1 MSRADA
7 GWDYVIVGAGSAGCV
22 MAERL
27 SRDPKVR
34 VLVLEAGGSN
44 RHPLITLPKGI
55 GKVTMQQRFT
65 WYYPVGQRRLPD
77 VPSVE
82 TWVRGRGLGG
92 SSAVNGMI
100 YVRGQAEDYDLWAR
114 EHGCTGWDAATML
127 GAFQQIENHEL
138 GAGDGRGTDGPLH
151 ISSGT
156 YRYPLAEA
164 LIAAGES
171 LGLPR
176 RADLNGPDQEGI
188 GYFSHNIKR
197 GRRQSA
203 AEVFLKPAMRRANV
217 AVRTGALVDRI
228 VLDGQRASGVEIVVD
243 GRRERIAVA
252 GEVILS
258 AGVMASPAILQ
269 RSGIGPGALLSAL
282 GVPVIADSP
291 NVGRRLQEHLG
302 MSVPFRL
309 NGVPGNNREFRGLR
323 LLANALRYYL
333 TRTGP
338 LATGPYEVG
347 AFVRA
352 RPQSTRPDLQLYG
365 SAFTFKRGDNPNF
378 PVQLAQVEDEP
389 GLTVYA
395 QMLQLKSQ
403 GALAITAA
411 DPAAPL
417 DIAPNWLSDPD
428 DQDMAVA
435 SLRYVRRFA
444 GQAAI
449 APYLGEELLPGADR
463 QSDAD
468 LLDYARR
475 FSRCGTHAVGVCGMG
490 GAAEAVC
497 DPDLRVRGVDG
508 VRVIDCAAMPGL
520 VSGNTNGPAMAFAWA
535 AADRMLAR

>member
-1 MSRADA
+1 MANGS
-7 GWDYVIVGAGSAGCV
+7 WDYVIVGAGSAGCV
-22 MAERL
+22 LAERL
-27 SRDPKVR
+27 SRDPRVR
-34 VLVLEAGGSN
+34 VLVLEAGGTN

-55 GKVTMQQRFT
+55 GKVTMQDRFT
-65 WYYPVGQRRLPD
+65 WYYPVGQSRIPG

-100 YVRGQAEDYDLWAR
+100 YVRGQSEDYDLWAR
-114 EHGCTGWDAATML
+114 EYGCTGWHAQTML
-127 GAFQQIENHEL
+127 EAFRQIEDHEL
-138 GAGDGRGTDGPLH
+138 GEDDGRGVGGPLH

-156 YRYPLAEA
+156 FRYPLAEA
-164 LIAAGES
+164 LIAAGEG

-176 RADLNGPDQEGI
+176 RDDLNGPDQEGI

-203 AEVFLKPAMRRANV
+203 ATVFLKPAMRRRNV
-217 AVRTGALVDRI
+217 VVRTGALVDRI
-228 VLDGQRASGVEIVVD
+228 VFEGKRATGVEVIVR
-243 GRRERIAVA
+243 GLRELVPVS

-269 RSGIGPGALLSAL
+269 RSGVGPGSLLSSL
-282 GVPVIADSP
+282 GIPVNADSP
-291 NVGRRLQEHLG
+291 NVGRHLKEHLG
-302 MSVPFRL
+302 MSAPFRL
-309 NGVPGNNREFRGLR
+309 RGVPGNNREFRGIR
-323 LLANALRYYL
+323 LLANAMRYYL
-333 TRTGP
+333 SRTGP

-347 AFVRA
+347 AFVKA
-352 RPQSTRPDLQLYG
+352 RLESIRPDLQLYG

-389 GLTVYA
+389 GLTIYA
-395 QMLQLKSQ
+395 QMLQLKSE
-403 GALAITAA
+403 GTLAITAA
-411 DPAAPL
+411 GVDAPL
-417 DIAPNWLSDPD
+417 DIRPNWLSHPD
-428 DQDMAVA
+428 DEDMAVA
-435 SLRYVRRFA
+435 SLRYIRRFA
-444 GQAAI
+444 QQTAI

-475 FSRCGTHAVGVCGMG
+475 FSRCGTHAVGVCAMG
-490 GAAEAVC
+490 KAPDAVC

-508 VRVIDCAAMPGL
+508 VRVIDCASMPGL

-535 AADRMLAR
+535 AADRMLAS

>member
-1 MSRADA
+1 MTEAQG

-27 SRDPKVR
+27 SRNPKVR
-34 VLVLEAGGSN
+34 VLVLEAGGTN

-55 GKVTMQQRFT
+55 GKVTMQPRFT
-65 WYYPVGQRRLPD
+65 WYYPVKQPRVAD

-100 YVRGQAEDYDLWAR
+100 YVRGQAEDYDLWSR
-114 EHGCTGWDAATML
+114 QHGCTGWDSATML
-127 GAFQQIENHEL
+127 AAFQAIEDHEL
-138 GAGDGRGTDGPLH
+138 GEGDGRGVGGPLH

-188 GYFSHNIKR
+188 GYFSHNIRK

-203 AEVFLKPAMRRANV
+203 AEVFLKPAMRRPNV
-217 AVRTGALVDRI
+217 QVRTGVLVDRV
-228 VLDGQRASGVEIVVD
+228 VLSGKRATGVAIVVD
-243 GRRERIAVA
+243 GRREVVPVA

-269 RSGIGPGALLSAL
+269 RSGVGPGGLLTGL
-282 GVPVIADSP
+282 GIAVAADSP
-291 NVGRRLQEHLG
+291 QVGRGLKEHLG

-309 NGVPGNNREFRGLR
+309 QGVPGNNREFRGVR
-323 LLANALRYYL
+323 LLGNALRYYL

-378 PVQLAQVEDEP
+378 PVQLAQVEPEP

-395 QMLQLKSQ
+395 QMLQLKSE
-403 GALAITAA
+403 GALAITSP
-411 DPAAPL
+411 DVAAPL

-444 GQAAI
+444 QQASI
-449 APYLGEELLPGADR
+449 APYLGAELLPGRDCH
-463 QSDAD
+463 SDDD

-475 FSRCGTHAVGVCGMG
+475 FSRCGTHAVGVCAMG
-490 GAAEAVC
+490 GAADAVC
-497 DPDLRVRGVDG
+497 DADLRVRGVEG
-508 VRVIDCAAMPGL
+508 VRVVDCAAMPGL

-535 AADRMLAR
+535 AADRILQR

>member
-7 GWDYVIVGAGSAGCV
+7 RWDYVIVGAGSAGCV

-114 EHGCTGWDAATML
+114 EHCCTGWDAATML

-228 VLDGQRASGVEIVVD
+228 VLDGQRASGVEIVAD

>member
-1 MSRADA
+1 MSKADA

-156 YRYPLAEA
+156 YCYPLAEA

-389 GLTVYA
+389 GLTIYA

-463 QSDAD
+463 QSDAE